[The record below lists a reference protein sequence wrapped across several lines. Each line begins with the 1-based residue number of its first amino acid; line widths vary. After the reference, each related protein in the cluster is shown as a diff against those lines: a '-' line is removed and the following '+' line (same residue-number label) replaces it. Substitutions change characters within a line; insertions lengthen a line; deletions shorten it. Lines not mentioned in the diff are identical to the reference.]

1 MEQELSA
8 RFLALRKQYIEGQF
22 GKLNPVQREAVFYTE
37 GPLLILAGA
46 GSGKTTV
53 LVNRIANLVRFG
65 GAYHSALVPAGL
77 TGAHVAELERLVQ
90 AGGAP
95 SEALAPMLAQQPVWP
110 YRILAITFTN
120 KAAGELKNRLASM
133 LGQAGQDVN
142 ASTFHS
148 ACVRILRRE
157 CEHLGIPKSFT
168 IYDTDDAQR
177 AMKEVYRALEVDD
190 KFLPVKTA
198 LNAIGRL
205 KDRMVSPSMAAQSA
219 ASTRDSLVAKVY
231 SAYEARL
238 QSAGALDFDGLI
250 YQTVKLLSEHA
261 DVREDYQRR
270 FRYVLVDEYQDT
282 SVAQFELV
290 RLLTGPG
297 QNVCVVGDDD
307 QSIYKFR
314 GATIENILSFERQY
328 PDAKVIRLEQNY
340 RSTACILDAANAVI
354 ENNKERKGKNL
365 WTDKKGGDK
374 IVKLLC
380 DNEQEEAAFMT
391 EKIVEAAAAGRK
403 FSEFAVLYRV
413 NAQASAIERAFVKA
427 GVPYRIL
434 AGLRFY
440 EHKEVKDMLAYL
452 SVVNNHADTVRLRR
466 IINEPKRQIGDA
478 TVATAMEIAA
488 QENLPLFDVIEQ
500 ADRFA
505 AFSRSAPRLTAFA
518 RMIREFEEEME
529 ILPLH
534 DVYKHMLERTGYLS
548 MLEAQGEEAQSR
560 IENIN
565 ELASAIM
572 TYEDEN
578 EQPTLAGFLEEIS
591 LMTDVDNYDSS
602 ADAVTLMTL
611 HAAKGLEFPVVFIP
625 GMEEGIF
632 PGMQAIYNPDQ
643 IEEERRLAYVGI
655 TRAKEQLYLSSCC
668 SRMLYGSTAR
678 NKVSRFSE
686 EIPEELVE
694 CIEKVTMRRPAAE
707 RVRQPDE
714 RKQAFAIAANAA
726 RRVGTGSDNSAH
738 MTKKA
743 LFSVGDR
750 VSHKAFGP
758 GMVISVKPVGNDT
771 LVEVA
776 FDQVGTKKLMANFA
790 RLTRQ

>member
-1 MEQELSA
+1 MNSEYSA
-8 RFLALRKQYIEGQF
+8 VRRKALEKIFGRMNDMQKQ
-22 GKLNPVQREAVFYTE
+22 AVFQTE

-53 LVNRIANLVRFG
+53 LVNRIANLIRFG
-65 GAYHSALVPAGL
+65 KAYHSDQVP
-77 TGAHVAELERLVQ
+77 EEIDD
-90 AGGAP
+90 
-95 SEALAPMLAQQPVWP
+95 EALGRLNAFVEGTEPDDGQLDSLLAVEPVRPW
-110 YRILAITFTN
+110 RILAITFTN
-120 KAAGELKNRLASM
+120 KAAGELKDRIDKM
-133 LGQAGQDVN
+133 LPTGGADVW
-142 ASTFHS
+142 AATFHS
-148 ACVRILRRE
+148 TCARFLRRDADR
-157 CEHLGIPKSFT
+157 LGYSSNFA
-168 IYDTDDAQR
+168 IYDTDDQKR
-177 AMKEVYRALEVDD
+177 LLKECMKALRVDD
-190 KFLPVKTA
+190 KVMPVRSV
-198 LNAIGRL
+198 LNHISHAKDSMIDPKRFVEAAGSDLRL
-205 KDRMVSPSMAAQSA
+205 K
-219 ASTRDSLVAKVY
+219 KIG
-231 SAYEARL
+231 E
-238 QSAGALDFDGLI
+238 I
-250 YQTVKLLSEHA
+250 YQM
-261 DVREDYQRR
+261 YQRR
-270 FRYVLVDEYQDT
+270 LKEADAMDFDDLLMQTVILLRENEDIRTHYQNRFRYIMVDEYQDT
-282 SVAQFELV
+282 NQVQYQLV
-290 RLLTGPG
+290 SLLSEGHR
-297 QNVCVVGDDD
+297 NLCVVGDDD

-694 CIEKVTMRRPAAE
+694 SIEKVTMRRPAAE

>member
-1 MEQELSA
+1 MNSEYTA
-8 RFLALRKQYIEGQF
+8 VRRAALEHIF
-22 GKLNPVQREAVFYTE
+22 GRMNDMQKRAVFHTE
-37 GPLLILAGA
+37 GPVLILAGA

-53 LVNRIANLVRFG
+53 LVNRIANLIRFG
-65 GAYHSALVPAGL
+65 KAYHSDWAPQGLDADAAG
-77 TGAHVAELERLVQ
+77 RLQ
-90 AGGAP
+90 GLIDGK
-95 SEALAPMLAQQPVWP
+95 EADEGQFDSLLAVEPVRPWQ
-110 YRILAITFTN
+110 ILAITFTN
-120 KAAGELKNRLASM
+120 KAAGELKDRINKM
-133 LGQAGQDVN
+133 LPTGGADVW
-142 ASTFHS
+142 AATFHS
-148 ACVRILRRE
+148 TCARFLRRDADR
-157 CEHLGIPKSFT
+157 LGYSSNFA
-168 IYDTDDAQR
+168 IYDTDDQKR
-177 AMKEVYRALEVDD
+177 LLKECMKALRVDD
-190 KFLPVKTA
+190 KVMPLRSV
-198 LNAIGRL
+198 LNQISHAKDSMIDPKRFIDAAGSDLRL
-205 KDRMVSPSMAAQSA
+205 K
-219 ASTRDSLVAKVY
+219 KIG
-231 SAYEARL
+231 E
-238 QSAGALDFDGLI
+238 I
-250 YQTVKLLSEHA
+250 YQM
-261 DVREDYQRR
+261 YQRR
-270 FRYVLVDEYQDT
+270 LKESDAMDFDDLLMQTVTLLKENEDILTHYQNRFRYIMVDEYQDT
-282 SVAQFELV
+282 NQVQYQLV
-290 RLLTGPG
+290 SLLAAGHR
-297 QNVCVVGDDD
+297 NLCVVGDDD

-328 PDAKVIRLEQNY
+328 PDAAVIRLEQNY

-365 WTDKKGGDK
+365 WTEKKGGDK

-391 EKIVEAAAAGRK
+391 DKILEATAAGRK

-413 NAQASAIERAFVKA
+413 NAQASAIERAFVKS
-427 GVPYRIL
+427 GIPYRIL

-452 SVVNNHADTVRLRR
+452 GVVNNHADSVRLRR

-478 TVATAMEIAA
+478 TVAAAAEIAA
-488 QENLPLFDVIEQ
+488 QENLSLFDVVEQ

-518 RMIREFEEEME
+518 RMIREFEEELE

-534 DVYKHMLERTGYLS
+534 DVYKHMLERTGYLA

-572 TYEDEN
+572 TYEDESD
-578 EQPTLAGFLEEIS
+578 EPSLAGFLEEIS
-591 LMTDVDNYDSS
+591 LMTDVDNYDST

-632 PGMQAIYNPDQ
+632 PGMQAVYNPDQ

-678 NKVSRFSE
+678 NKVSRFCE
-686 EIPEELVE
+686 EIPEDLVE
-694 CIEKVTMRRPAAE
+694 TIERVTVRRPVAE
-707 RVRQPDE
+707 RTRQPDE
-714 RKQAFAIAANAA
+714 RKQAFALAASAA
-726 RRVGTGSDNSAH
+726 RRVGTGSDNAAH

-743 LFSVGDR
+743 RFAVGDS
-750 VSHKAFGP
+750 VLHKTFGS
-758 GMVISVKPVGNDT
+758 GMVVSVKPVGNDT

-776 FDQVGTKKLMANFA
+776 FDKVGTKKLMANFA
-790 RLTRQ
+790 RLTKQ